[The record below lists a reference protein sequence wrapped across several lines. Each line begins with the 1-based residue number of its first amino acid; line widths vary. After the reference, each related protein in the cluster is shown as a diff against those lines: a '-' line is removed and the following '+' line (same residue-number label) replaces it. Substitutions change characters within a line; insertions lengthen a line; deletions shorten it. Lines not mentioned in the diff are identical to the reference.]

1 LDLDKEL
8 SSRFKNSKQR
18 QTLLFDFP
26 EPESESLTEFRF
38 SPATLHISLLS
49 VYLTALKAFFSFSL
63 LCSD

>member
-1 LDLDKEL
+1 M
-8 SSRFKNSKQR
+8 

-38 SPATLHISLLS
+38 SLATLHISLLS